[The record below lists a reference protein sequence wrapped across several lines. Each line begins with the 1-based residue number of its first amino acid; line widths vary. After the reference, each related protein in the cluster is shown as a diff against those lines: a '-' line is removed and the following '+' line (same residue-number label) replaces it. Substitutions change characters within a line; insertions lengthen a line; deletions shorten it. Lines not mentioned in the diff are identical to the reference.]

1 MVIMNLK
8 GILNSRQAGIKKA
21 TLIMV
26 VSVLI
31 SRVLGLLRD
40 RFLAG
45 FFGASIDLDIY
56 FTAFRIPDFIYS
68 IIFAGGITVSF
79 LPIFS
84 EYFKKDK
91 EEAWKIVNYVLNLFL
106 VLYFLVF
113 FVFVAFTPQLVSY
126 LAPGFDALAQ
136 AKTVELTRLVFLSV
150 FFFGLSSILTVIL
163 NYFNLFLAYSLA
175 PILYN
180 LGIIFGIVFLSPHW
194 GVFGAG
200 LGVVLGSLLHFLIQV
215 PGAKNSGFSYRAVFS
230 LGHKA
235 IKEFFH
241 LIGPRI
247 ISSSSVQFSFV
258 IITLI
263 ASGIGEGAISVF
275 NLSNNLRYLPVGV
288 IGIPFATAAFP
299 ALAKLWA
306 GREKEEYLKRFRMVF
321 SSVLY
326 FSFPVGV
333 LIFLLKDQIV
343 KIVFQTGAF
352 SGSAVEITAACL
364 GLYFLSTSAQCLVPI
379 VLRGFFSLKDSITPT
394 VISLFF
400 VLINALLC
408 FFFVNLSSYGNVFSQ
423 IIINVFGFTALADI
437 KILSLV
443 LAFNFS
449 LLFEFFFLIYFF
461 YRKVGNF
468 GVREVL
474 VSFLK
479 ILAST
484 AVMALFLIFL
494 LNHWPASLPLFGELI
509 WFCFVCL
516 VAGAIY
522 LLLTYFLKTEESG
535 FLKKFLTK
543 RNED

>member
-1 MVIMNLK
+1 
-8 GILNSRQAGIKKA
+8 
-21 TLIMV
+21 
-26 VSVLI
+26 
-31 SRVLGLLRD
+31 
-40 RFLAG
+40 
-45 FFGASIDLDIY
+45 
-56 FTAFRIPDFIYS
+56 
-68 IIFAGGITVSF
+68 
-79 LPIFS
+79 
-84 EYFKKDK
+84 
-91 EEAWKIVNYVLNLFL
+91 VNYVLNLFF

-180 LGIIFGIVFLSPHW
+180 LGIIFGIVFLSPHL
-194 GVFGAG
+194 GIFGAG
-200 LGVVLGSLLHFLIQV
+200 LGVVLGSFLHFLVQL
-215 PGAKNSGFSYRAVFS
+215 PGARNSGFSYRAVFS
-230 LGHKA
+230 LSHKA
-235 IKEFFH
+235 VKDFFYM
-241 LIGPRI
+241 IGPRI

-263 ASGIGEGAISVF
+263 ASGIGEGAISIF
-275 NLSNNLRYLPVGV
+275 NLSNNLRYLPIGV

-299 ALAKLWA
+299 ALSKLWA
-306 GREKEEYLKRFRMVF
+306 GREKEEYLKRFKMVF

-326 FSFPVGV
+326 FSFPVGI

-343 KIVFQTGAF
+343 RIVLQTGAF
-352 SGSAVEITAACL
+352 SGSAAEITAACL

-394 VISLFF
+394 IISLFF
-400 VLINALLC
+400 MVVNAFLC
-408 FFFVNLSSYGNVFSQ
+408 FFFVNLSSSANVFSQ
-423 IIINVFGFTALADI
+423 IIGNVFGFTALADV

-449 LLFEFFFLIYFF
+449 LLLEFFFLIFSF
-461 YRKVGNF
+461 CRKVGDF
-468 GVREVL
+468 GFKQAL

-479 ILAST
+479 VLVST
-484 AVMALFLIFL
+484 IAMALFLVFI
-494 LNHWPASLPLFGELI
+494 LNYWPVALPLFWELV
-509 WFCFVCL
+509 WFSFVCL
-516 VAGAIY
+516 AAGAVY
-522 LLLTYFLKTEESG
+522 LLSSRLLKTEESG
-535 FLKKFLTK
+535 FLNKLFTK